1 MQNVMDPAVTF
12 KNLFS
17 GWWKIAVMAVIGG
30 FIGLAISFIL
40 PPTYQAE
47 ATFHAGIDFTEI
59 NFENLVGEG
68 GQPLIFTQYDED
80 LALQVVE
87 RVLLSVRSDA
97 LSFAKTLDPELDGKT
112 FWDNMQIQRYLA
124 RWQLRYRH
132 EDPQIAQAIVNHWAS
147 IGMEALLDAQ
157 ETGRAESFV
166 IISLVSEADLPQTP
180 TYHNRSILVL
190 AGTMVGFLVG
200 ILLVDFRARYLDR
213 RKLEA

>member
-17 GWWKIAVMAVIGG
+17 GWWKIAVLAIIGG
-30 FIGLAISFIL
+30 FIGLAVSFIL

-47 ATFHAGIDFTEI
+47 ATFHASIDFTQI
-59 NFENLVGEG
+59 NFENLSGEH

-97 LSFAKTLDPELDGKT
+97 LSFAKTLDPELDSKT
-112 FWDNMQIQRYLA
+112 FWDNKQIQRYLG
-124 RWQLRYRH
+124 RWQLRFRH
-132 EDPQIAQAIVNHWAS
+132 EDPQIAQAIVNHWAT

-166 IISLVSEADLPQTP
+166 IVSLVSEADLPQTP
-180 TYHNRSILVL
+180 IYQNRSILVL
-190 AGTMVGFLVG
+190 AGTMVGFLAG
-200 ILLVDFRARYLDR
+200 IILVDFKARYLDR

>member
-1 MQNVMDPAVTF
+1 MQNVMDPAKTF

-17 GWWKIAVMAVIGG
+17 GWWKIAVLAVIGG
-30 FIGLAISFIL
+30 FIGLGVSFIL

-47 ATFHAGIDFTEI
+47 ATFHASIDFTQI
-59 NFENLVGEG
+59 NFENLSGEF

-97 LSFAKTLDPELDGKT
+97 LRFAKTLDPDLDGKT
-112 FWDNMQIQRYLA
+112 FWDNMQIQRYLG

-132 EDPQIAQAIVNHWAS
+132 KDPQIAQSIVNYWAS
-147 IGMEALLDAQ
+147 IGIEALTDAQ
-157 ETGRAESFV
+157 ETGQAESFL

-190 AGTMVGFLVG
+190 AGTLVGFLSG
-200 ILLVDFRARYLDR
+200 IILVDFSARYLVKR
-213 RKLEA
+213 GLEA